1 MISCDIALPWWQNFW
16 ISTNLVLANMVVKTK
31 ILVNMYV
38 TFLCMIALRNKTVA
52 ILFFH
57 RSTIRMAVYV
67 KKNCS
72 NFAAMVT

>member
-1 MISCDIALPWWQNFW
+1 MISCYIALPWWQNFW
-16 ISTNLVLANMVVKTK
+16 ISTNLVPVNMAVKAK

-57 RSTIRMAVYV
+57 RSTMQMAVYV
-67 KKNCS
+67 EIQ
-72 NFAAMVT
+72 